1 MDGVATALV
10 GLSTHDLSQLA
21 VLKGQ
26 PTFRVRQIASWVYGR
41 GVGDFDEMT
50 DLPKA
55 LRATLA
61 ESCSL
66 ARPRMIK
73 RADSSDGST
82 TKFLLGLSDGQRI
95 EAVLMQTERRDTICV
110 STQVGCAYGCKFC
123 ATGAMGWKRN
133 LTPHEIISQPLIG
146 RDELLARGGS
156 GSFNLVF
163 MGMGEPLA
171 NYASLVKSIGVLN
184 EDQGRAGG
192 RRRMTVST
200 VGLVPEIL
208 RLAGDPVTVR
218 LAISLNA
225 TENAPRSKLMPVTRR
240 FPLEK
245 LVPAVREYGEVTG
258 QRVTFEYVL
267 LRGIN
272 DTRSDADRL
281 ASLARR
287 AGCTINLIAFNA
299 HPLSS
304 HAPST
309 PDRVRDFHDRLLP
322 IAPTVTLRESKGAD
336 IRAACGQ
343 LSTAYEESPEE

>member
-1 MDGVATALV
+1 LNDARTSLI
-10 GLSTHDLSQLA
+10 GLSTHDLAQLP

-26 PTFRVRQIASWVYGR
+26 PRFRVRQIASWVYGR
-41 GVGDFDEMT
+41 GVGDFEEMT

-55 LRATLA
+55 LRASLA
-61 ESCSL
+61 ESGCL
-66 ARPRMIK
+66 ARPTLLE

-133 LTPHEIISQPLIG
+133 LTPHEIVSQPLIG
-146 RDELLARGGS
+146 RDELLSRGGS

-171 NYASLVKSIGVLN
+171 NYANLVKSIEVLH
-184 EDQGRAGG
+184 EDHGMAVG

-208 RLAGDPVTVR
+208 KLAREPVTVR

-225 TENAPRSKLMPVTRR
+225 TENETRSKLMPVNRR

-245 LVPAVREYGEVTG
+245 LVPAVREYGEATG

-272 DTRSDADRL
+272 DTPSDADRL
-281 ASLARR
+281 ASLTRR
-287 AGCTINLIAFNA
+287 AACTVNLIVFNA
-299 HPLSS
+299 HPLST
-304 HAPST
+304 HTPSS
-309 PDRVRDFHDRLLP
+309 PARVKAFHDRLLP

-343 LSTAYEESPEE
+343 LSTAYEESAEE